1 MAGPLTPLIPYAIT
15 GIKGYLAQKAAEKI
29 PGADAVMNPG
39 RYIRDRVIDQ
49 LPEDSRANARKV
61 MDAVTDPV
69 GSAIKAG
76 GRAINSQ
83 IDPDLNEVMDRQT
96 AMNSAQQRGIQQAY
110 ENKAANAL
118 PGGISDLIRPK
129 EQAPI
134 DFGSMSGDR
143 GYFDETPTMPGFDYN
158 ESAVSD
164 MPENADMANYDMDS
178 IGSTDFK
185 KGGRVKARKPAKR
198 TTMSTQSSASKRG
211 DGIAQRGKTRGRYI

>member
-1 MAGPLTPLIPYAIT
+1 MVWPLIPIALTNYAASKI
-15 GIKGYLAQKAAEKI
+15 ADKI
-29 PGADAVMNPG
+29 PGADAIMNPG
-39 RYIRDRVIDQ
+39 RWMRNQVIDQ
-49 LPEDSRANARKV
+49 LPEYSRDNARKV

-118 PGGISDLIRPK
+118 PGGISDLIRPQA
-129 EQAPI
+129 QAPI

>member
-1 MAGPLTPLIPYAIT
+1 MAGPLTPLIPYAVT
-15 GIKGYLAQKAAEKI
+15 GIKGYLAQKAAEKV
-29 PGADAVMNPG
+29 PGADAVLNPG
-39 RYIRDRVIDQ
+39 RYLRNKVIDQ
-49 LPEDSRANARKV
+49 LPEDSRENARRV

-76 GRAINSQ
+76 GRAANQ
-83 IDPDLNEVMDRQT
+83 AVDPDLNAAMDRQT
-96 AMNSAQQRGIQQAY
+96 AMNANAQRGVREAY

-129 EQAPI
+129 EQAPV
-134 DFGSMSGDR
+134 DFGSMSGEQ
-143 GYFDETPTMPGFDYN
+143 GYFDEASKMPGFEYN

>member
-1 MAGPLTPLIPYAIT
+1 MALPLIPLAMT
-15 GIKGYLAQKAAEKI
+15 AAKGYLAQKAAEKI
-29 PGADAVMNPG
+29 PGADAVLNPG
-39 RYIRDRVIDQ
+39 RYLRNKVIDQ
-49 LPEDSRANARKV
+49 LPEDSRENARRV

-83 IDPDLNEVMDRQT
+83 IDPDLNAAMDRQT
-96 AMNSAQQRGIQQAY
+96 AMNADAKRGVQEAY

-129 EQAPI
+129 AQASV
-134 DFGSMSGDR
+134 DFGSMSGDQ
-143 GYFDETPTMPGFDYN
+143 GYFDEIKKMPGFDYN

>member
-1 MAGPLTPLIPYAIT
+1 MAGPFTPFIPLAMT
-15 GIKGYLAQKAAEKI
+15 AIKGYAANKAAEKI
-29 PGADAVMNPG
+29 PGADAVLNPG
-39 RYIRDRVIDQ
+39 RYIRNKVIDQ
-49 LPEDSRANARKV
+49 LPEDSRENARRV
-61 MDAVTDPV
+61 MDVVTDPV

-76 GRAINSQ
+76 GRAVNQ
-83 IDPDLNEVMDRQT
+83 AVDPDLNAAMDRQN
-96 AMNSAQQRGIQQAY
+96 AMNANTKRTVQEAY

-134 DFGSMSGDR
+134 DFGSMSGEQ
-143 GYFDETPTMPGFDYN
+143 GYFDEASKMPGFEYN

-164 MPENADMANYDMDS
+164 MPENADMANYEMDS

-211 DGIAQRGKTRGRYI
+211 YGISRSGKTRWRYI

>member
-1 MAGPLTPLIPYAIT
+1 MALPLIPLALT
-15 GIKGYLAQKAAEKI
+15 AAKGYAAQKAAEKI
-29 PGADAVMNPG
+29 PGADAILNPG
-39 RYIRDRVIDQ
+39 RWMRNKVIDQ
-49 LPEDSRANARKV
+49 LPEEYRENARTA
-61 MDAVTDPV
+61 MDVVTDPV
-69 GSAIKAG
+69 GSAVKAG
-76 GRAINSQ
+76 GRAINKQ

-96 AMNSAQQRGIQQAY
+96 AINSAQQRGVREAY

-134 DFGSMSGDR
+134 DFGSMSGER
-143 GYFDETPTMPGFDYN
+143 GYFDEDSKMPGFNYN
-158 ESAVSD
+158 ESPVSD

>member
-1 MAGPLTPLIPYAIT
+1 MAFTPFIPLAMTAA
-15 GIKGYLAQKAAEKI
+15 KGYLAQKAAEKI
-29 PGADAVMNPG
+29 PGADAVLNPG
-39 RYIRDRVIDQ
+39 RYIRNKVIDQ
-49 LPEDSRANARKV
+49 LPEDSRENARRV

-69 GSAIKAG
+69 GSAVKAG
-76 GRAINSQ
+76 GRAINKQ

-96 AMNSAQQRGIQQAY
+96 AINSAQQRGVREAY

-134 DFGSMSGDR
+134 DFGSMSGDQ
-143 GYFDETPTMPGFDYN
+143 GYFEEKQTLPGFDYN
-158 ESAVSD
+158 EYAVSD

>member
-1 MAGPLTPLIPYAIT
+1 MALPLIPLAMT
-15 GIKGYLAQKAAEKI
+15 AAKGYLAQKAAEKI
-29 PGADAVMNPG
+29 PGADAVLNPG
-39 RYIRDRVIDQ
+39 RYIRNKVIDQ
-49 LPEDSRANARKV
+49 LPEDSRENARRV

-76 GRAINSQ
+76 GRAINNQ
-83 IDPDLNEVMDRQT
+83 IDPDLNAAMDRQT
-96 AMNSAQQRGIQQAY
+96 AMNADAKRGVLEAY

-129 EQAPI
+129 EQAPV
-134 DFGSMSGDR
+134 DFGSMSGEQ
-143 GYFDETPTMPGFDYN
+143 GYFDEASKMPGFEYN

-164 MPENADMANYDMDS
+164 MPENADMANYDMDN

>member
-1 MAGPLTPLIPYAIT
+1 MAGPLLPLIPYAMT
-15 GIKGYLAQKAAEKI
+15 AAKGYLAQKAAEKI

-39 RYIRDRVIDQ
+39 RYIRNKVIDQ
-49 LPEDSRANARKV
+49 LPEDSRENARKV

-76 GRAINSQ
+76 GRAINNQ

-96 AMNSAQQRGIQQAY
+96 AMNSDAQRGVLEAY

-129 EQAPI
+129 AQAPVNY
-134 DFGSMSGDR
+134 GSMSGDR

>member
-39 RYIRDRVIDQ
+39 RYIRNRVIDQ
-49 LPEDSRANARKV
+49 LPEDSRENARKV

-76 GRAINSQ
+76 GRAINNQ
-83 IDPDLNEVMDRQT
+83 INPDLNAAMDRQT
-96 AMNSAQQRGIQQAY
+96 AMNADAKRGVQEAY

-129 EQAPI
+129 AQAPV
-134 DFGSMSGDR
+134 DYGSMSGDQ
-143 GYFDETPTMPGFDYN
+143 GYFDETKKMPGFEYN
-158 ESAVSD
+158 ESPVSD
-164 MPENADMANYDMDS
+164 MPENADIANYDMDS
-178 IGSTDFK
+178 IGSMDFK

>member
-1 MAGPLTPLIPYAIT
+1 MALPLIPLAMT
-15 GIKGYLAQKAAEKI
+15 AAKGYLAQKAAEKV
-29 PGADAVMNPG
+29 PGADAVLNPG
-39 RYIRDRVIDQ
+39 RYLRNKVIDQ
-49 LPEDSRANARKV
+49 LPEDSRENARRV

-76 GRAINSQ
+76 GRAANQ
-83 IDPDLNEVMDRQT
+83 AVDPDLNAAMDRQT
-96 AMNSAQQRGIQQAY
+96 AMNANAQRGVREAY

-129 EQAPI
+129 EQAPV
-134 DFGSMSGDR
+134 DFGSMSGEQ
-143 GYFDETPTMPGFDYN
+143 GYFDEASKMPGFEYN

>member
-1 MAGPLTPLIPYAIT
+1 MTAA
-15 GIKGYLAQKAAEKI
+15 KGYLAQKAAEKI
-29 PGADAVMNPG
+29 PGADAVLNPG
-39 RYIRDRVIDQ
+39 RYIRDKVIDQ
-49 LPEDSRANARKV
+49 LPEDSRENARRV

-76 GRAINSQ
+76 GRAVNQ
-83 IDPDLNEVMDRQT
+83 AVDPDLNAAMDRQN
-96 AMNSAQQRGIQQAY
+96 AMNANTKRAVQEAY

-118 PGGISDLIRPK
+118 PGGIGDLIRPK

-134 DFGSMSGDR
+134 DFGSMSGEQ
-143 GYFDETPTMPGFDYN
+143 GYFDEASKMPGFEYN

>member
-1 MAGPLTPLIPYAIT
+1 MALPLIPLAMT
-15 GIKGYLAQKAAEKI
+15 AAKGYLAQKAAEKV
-29 PGADAVMNPG
+29 PGADAVLNPG
-39 RYIRDRVIDQ
+39 RYLRNKVIDQ
-49 LPEDSRANARKV
+49 LPEDSRENARKV

-76 GRAINSQ
+76 GRAINNQ
-83 IDPDLNEVMDRQT
+83 IDPNLNAAMDRQT
-96 AMNSAQQRGIQQAY
+96 AMNSDAQRGVLEAY

-129 EQAPI
+129 AQAPVNY
-134 DFGSMSGDR
+134 GSMSGDQ

-158 ESAVSD
+158 KSAVSD

-178 IGSTDFK
+178 IGSMDFK

>member
-1 MAGPLTPLIPYAIT
+1 MALPLIPLAMT
-15 GIKGYLAQKAAEKI
+15 AAKGYLAQKAAEKI
-29 PGADAVMNPG
+29 PGADAVLNPG
-39 RYIRDRVIDQ
+39 RYLRNKVIDQ
-49 LPEDSRANARKV
+49 LPEDSRENARRV

-96 AMNSAQQRGIQQAY
+96 AMNSAHQRGIQQAY

-129 EQAPI
+129 AQAPV
-134 DFGSMSGDR
+134 DYGSMSGEQ
-143 GYFDETPTMPGFDYN
+143 GYFDEKPKMPGFDYN
-158 ESAVSD
+158 ENTVSD
-164 MPENADMANYDMDS
+164 MPENADMANYDVDN
-178 IGSTDFK
+178 IGSMDFK

>member
-1 MAGPLTPLIPYAIT
+1 MALPLIPLAMT
-15 GIKGYLAQKAAEKI
+15 AAKGYLAQKAAEKI
-29 PGADAVMNPG
+29 PGADAILNPG
-39 RYIRDRVIDQ
+39 RYLRNKVIDQ
-49 LPEDSRANARKV
+49 LPEDSRENARKV

-76 GRAINSQ
+76 GRAVNQ
-83 IDPDLNEVMDRQT
+83 AVDPDLNAAMDRQT
-96 AMNSAQQRGIQQAY
+96 AMNADAKRGVQEAY

-129 EQAPI
+129 AQAPV
-134 DFGSMSGDR
+134 DYGSMSGDQ
-143 GYFDETPTMPGFDYN
+143 GYFDETQKMPGFEYN
-158 ESAVSD
+158 ESPMSD

>member
-1 MAGPLTPLIPYAIT
+1 MPLPLIPLALAGYAT
-15 GIKGYLAQKAAEKI
+15 NKI
-29 PGADAVMNPG
+29 VDKFPAADAIINPG
-39 RYIRDRVIDQ
+39 RYMRNKVIDQ
-49 LPEDSRANARKV
+49 LPEDSRENARRV

-69 GSAIKAG
+69 GSAIKAV
-76 GRAINSQ
+76 GRGANHMVN
-83 IDPDLNEVMDRQT
+83 PDLND
-96 AMNSAQQRGIQQAY
+96 AMNQQNSMNEMNQRGIQQAY

-129 EQAPI
+129 AQAPV
-134 DFGSMSGDR
+134 DYGSMSGDR
-143 GYFDETPTMPGFDYN
+143 GYFDEAPKMPGFDYN
-158 ESAVSD
+158 EYSMSA
-164 MPENADMANYDMDS
+164 MPENADPANYDMDS

>member
-1 MAGPLTPLIPYAIT
+1 MALPFIPLAMTAA
-15 GIKGYLAQKAAEKI
+15 KGYLAQKAAEKI
-29 PGADAVMNPG
+29 PGADAVLNPG
-39 RYIRDRVIDQ
+39 RYIRNKVIDQ
-49 LPEDSRANARKV
+49 LPEDSRENARRV

-76 GRAINSQ
+76 GRAVNQ
-83 IDPDLNEVMDRQT
+83 AVDPDLNEVMDRQT
-96 AMNSAQQRGIQQAY
+96 AMNADAKRAVQEAY

-129 EQAPI
+129 AQTPI
-134 DFGSMSGDR
+134 DFGSMSGEQ
-143 GYFDETPTMPGFDYN
+143 GYFDEASKMPGFEYN

>member
-1 MAGPLTPLIPYAIT
+1 MPLPLIPLALT
-15 GIKGYLAQKAAEKI
+15 AAKGYAASKAAEKI
-29 PGADAVMNPG
+29 PGADAIMNPG
-39 RYIRDRVIDQ
+39 RWMRNQVIDQ
-49 LPEDSRANARKV
+49 LPEYSRENARKV
-61 MDAVTDPV
+61 MDVVTDPV

-76 GRAINSQ
+76 GRAINKQ
-83 IDPDLNEVMDRQT
+83 IDPDLNAAMDRQT
-96 AMNSAQQRGIQQAY
+96 AMNSDAQRGVQEAY

-129 EQAPI
+129 AQAPV
-134 DFGSMSGDR
+134 DYGSMSGDQ
-143 GYFDETPTMPGFDYN
+143 GYFDETQKMPGFEYN
-158 ESAVSD
+158 ESPVSD

>member
-1 MAGPLTPLIPYAIT
+1 MALPLIPLAMT
-15 GIKGYLAQKAAEKI
+15 AAKGYLAQKAAEKI
-29 PGADAVMNPG
+29 PGADAVLNPG
-39 RYIRDRVIDQ
+39 RYIRNKVIDQ
-49 LPEDSRANARKV
+49 LPEDSRENARRV

-69 GSAIKAG
+69 GSAVKAG
-76 GRAINSQ
+76 GRAINKQ

-96 AMNSAQQRGIQQAY
+96 AINSAQQRGVREAY

-129 EQAPI
+129 EQAPV
-134 DFGSMSGDR
+134 DFGSMSGEQ
-143 GYFDETPTMPGFDYN
+143 GYFDEASKMPGFEYN

>member
-1 MAGPLTPLIPYAIT
+1 MTAA
-15 GIKGYLAQKAAEKI
+15 KGYLAQKAAEKI
-29 PGADAVMNPG
+29 PGADAILNPG
-39 RYIRDRVIDQ
+39 RYLRNKVIDQ
-49 LPEDSRANARKV
+49 LPEDSRENARKV

-76 GRAINSQ
+76 GRAVNQ
-83 IDPDLNEVMDRQT
+83 AVDPDLNAAMDRQT
-96 AMNSAQQRGIQQAY
+96 AMNADAKRGVQEAY

-129 EQAPI
+129 AQAPV
-134 DFGSMSGDR
+134 DYGSMSGDQ
-143 GYFDETPTMPGFDYN
+143 GYFDETQKMPGFEYN
-158 ESAVSD
+158 ESPMSD

>member
-1 MAGPLTPLIPYAIT
+1 MPLPLIPLALTGYAT
-15 GIKGYLAQKAAEKI
+15 NKI
-29 PGADAVMNPG
+29 VDKFPAADAIINPG
-39 RYIRDRVIDQ
+39 RYIRNKIIDQ
-49 LPEDSRANARKV
+49 LPEDSRENARKV

-96 AMNSAQQRGIQQAY
+96 AMNADRQRGLREAY

-129 EQAPI
+129 AQAPV
-134 DFGSMSGDR
+134 DYGSMSGER
-143 GYFDETPTMPGFDYN
+143 GYFDEKPKMPGFDYN
-158 ESAVSD
+158 ENTISD
-164 MPENADMANYDMDS
+164 MPENADMANYDVDN
-178 IGSTDFK
+178 IGSMDFK

>member
-1 MAGPLTPLIPYAIT
+1 MPFPLIPLALT
-15 GIKGYLAQKAAEKI
+15 AAKGYAAQKAAETI
-29 PGADAVMNPG
+29 PGADAILNPG
-39 RYIRDRVIDQ
+39 RWMRDKVIDQ
-49 LPEDSRANARKV
+49 LPENSRENVRTAMNVA
-61 MDAVTDPV
+61 TDPM
-69 GSAIKAG
+69 GAAIKTV
-76 GRAINSQ
+76 GRGTKHM
-83 IDPDLNEVMDRQT
+83 IDPDLNEAMDRQS
-96 AMNSAQQRGIQQAY
+96 AMNADAKRGVQEAY

-129 EQAPI
+129 AQAPV
-134 DFGSMSGDR
+134 DYGSMSGDQ
-143 GYFDETPTMPGFDYN
+143 GYFDETKKMPGFDYN
-158 ESAVSD
+158 ESPMSD

>member
-1 MAGPLTPLIPYAIT
+1 MAGPLLPLIPYAMT

-29 PGADAVMNPG
+29 PGADAVLNPG
-39 RYIRDRVIDQ
+39 RYLRNKVIEQ
-49 LPEDSRANARKV
+49 LPEDSRENARKV

-76 GRAINSQ
+76 GRAINNQ

-96 AMNSAQQRGIQQAY
+96 AINSAQQRGVREAY

-118 PGGISDLIRPK
+118 PGGISDLIRPQA
-129 EQAPI
+129 QAPI
-134 DFGSMSGDR
+134 DFGSMSGDQ
-143 GYFDETPTMPGFDYN
+143 GYFDETPAMPGFDYN
-158 ESAVSD
+158 EYSMSA
-164 MPENADMANYDMDS
+164 MPENADPANYDMDS

>member
-1 MAGPLTPLIPYAIT
+1 MALPLIPLAMT
-15 GIKGYLAQKAAEKI
+15 AAKGYLAQKAAEKI
-29 PGADAVMNPG
+29 PGADAVLNPG
-39 RYIRDRVIDQ
+39 RYIRNKVIDQ
-49 LPEDSRANARKV
+49 LPEDSRENARRV

-76 GRAINSQ
+76 GRAANQ
-83 IDPDLNEVMDRQT
+83 AVDPDLNAAMDRQT
-96 AMNSAQQRGIQQAY
+96 AMNANSQRGVREAY
-110 ENKAANAL
+110 ESQAANAL

-134 DFGSMSGDR
+134 DFGSMSGEQ

-185 KGGRVKARKPAKR
+185 KGGRVKARKPTKR

>member
-1 MAGPLTPLIPYAIT
+1 MALPLIPLAMT
-15 GIKGYLAQKAAEKI
+15 AAKGYLAQKAAEKI
-29 PGADAVMNPG
+29 PGADAVLNPG
-39 RYIRDRVIDQ
+39 RYMRNMVINQ
-49 LPEDSRANARKV
+49 LPEDSRDNARRV
-61 MDAVTDPV
+61 MEAVTDPV

-76 GRAINSQ
+76 GRAINNQ
-83 IDPDLNEVMDRQT
+83 IDPDLNDAMDRQKFAT
-96 AMNSAQQRGIQQAY
+96 EMSQRGVQQAY

-134 DFGSMSGDR
+134 DFGSMSGDQ
-143 GYFDETPTMPGFDYN
+143 GYFEEKQTLPGFDYN
-158 ESAVSD
+158 EYAVSD
-164 MPENADMANYDMDS
+164 MPENADMANYDMDN

>member
-1 MAGPLTPLIPYAIT
+1 MALPLIPLAMT
-15 GIKGYLAQKAAEKI
+15 AAKGYLAQKAAEKI
-29 PGADAVMNPG
+29 PGADAVLNPG
-39 RYIRDRVIDQ
+39 RYLRNKVIDQ
-49 LPEDSRANARKV
+49 LPEDSRENARRV

-76 GRAINSQ
+76 GRAVNQ
-83 IDPDLNEVMDRQT
+83 AVDPDLNEVMDRQT
-96 AMNSAQQRGIQQAY
+96 AMNADRQRGLREAY

-129 EQAPI
+129 AQAPV
-134 DFGSMSGDR
+134 DYGSMSGER
-143 GYFDETPTMPGFDYN
+143 GYFDEKPKMPGFDYN
-158 ESAVSD
+158 ENTISD
-164 MPENADMANYDMDS
+164 MPENADMANYDVDN
-178 IGSTDFK
+178 IGSMDFK

>member
-1 MAGPLTPLIPYAIT
+1 MALPFIPLALAGYAT
-15 GIKGYLAQKAAEKI
+15 NKI
-29 PGADAVMNPG
+29 VDKFPAADAIINPG
-39 RYIRDRVIDQ
+39 RYIRNKVIDQ
-49 LPEDSRANARKV
+49 LPEDSRENARRV
-61 MDAVTDPV
+61 MDVVTDPV

-76 GRAINSQ
+76 GRAVNQ
-83 IDPDLNEVMDRQT
+83 AVDPDLNAAMDRQT
-96 AMNSAQQRGIQQAY
+96 AMNADAKRAVQEAY

-129 EQAPI
+129 AQAPV
-134 DFGSMSGDR
+134 DYGSMSGEQ
-143 GYFDETPTMPGFDYN
+143 GYFDESKKMPGFEYN
-158 ESAVSD
+158 ESPVSD
-164 MPENADMANYDMDS
+164 MPENADMANYEMDS

>member
-1 MAGPLTPLIPYAIT
+1 MAGPFTPFIPLAMT
-15 GIKGYLAQKAAEKI
+15 AAKGYLAQKAAEKI
-29 PGADAVMNPG
+29 PGADAVLNPG
-39 RYIRDRVIDQ
+39 RYIRNKVIDQ
-49 LPEDSRANARKV
+49 LPEDSRENARRV

-76 GRAINSQ
+76 GRAVNQ
-83 IDPDLNEVMDRQT
+83 AVDPDLNEAMDRQT
-96 AMNSAQQRGIQQAY
+96 AMNANAQRGVREAY

-129 EQAPI
+129 EQAPV
-134 DFGSMSGDR
+134 DFGSMSGEQ
-143 GYFDETPTMPGFDYN
+143 GYFDEASKMPGFEYN